1 MKYRRPAWQTIV
13 LTAAVA
19 SMASGLLAFSRPVEM
34 RVDGQTLQSD
44 VSPVTTSQNKVYV
57 PLRPLAEAIG
67 ATTSENKETGEVI
80 VSRGDQSLRVKV
92 GDVHATF
99 NRMPMT
105 LKHAPFRVQGRVMIG
120 MKAFG
125 RAFGVR
131 MSYDKRTARIDVS
144 TGVTTSVDQINSST
158 E

>member
-1 MKYRRPAWQTIV
+1 MTYRKPAWQTIV
-13 LTAAVA
+13 LTAAA
-19 SMASGLLAFSRPVEM
+19 ATMASALLAFSRPVEM

-44 VSPVTTSQNKVYV
+44 VSPVTTSDKVYV
-57 PLRPLAEAIG
+57 PLRPLAEALG
-67 ATTSENKETGEVI
+67 ATTSENRATGEIV
-80 VSRGDQSLRVKV
+80 VSRGDKSLRVKV
-92 GDVHATF
+92 GDVHATY
-99 NRMPMT
+99 NGMPMT

-131 MSYDKRTARIDVS
+131 VSYDKRSSRLDVQ
-144 TGVTTSVDQINSST
+144 TGVLTSANSVDNST

>member
-13 LTAAVA
+13 LTGVVA
-19 SMASGLLAFSRPVEM
+19 TMASGLLAFSRPVEM

-44 VSPVTTSQNKVYV
+44 VSPVITAQDRVYV
-57 PLRPLAEAIG
+57 PLRPLAAALGAI
-67 ATTSENKETGEVI
+67 TTEDKTTGEVI
-80 VSRGDQSLRVKV
+80 VTRANQSLRIKV

-99 NRMPMT
+99 NGMPMT
-105 LKHAPFRVQGRVMIG
+105 LNHAPFRVQGRVMIG

-125 RAFGVR
+125 HAFGVR
-131 MSYDKRTARIDVS
+131 ISYDKRTARVDVS
-144 TGVTTSVDQINSST
+144 TGVSTAVGVDTST

>member
-13 LTAAVA
+13 LTGVVA
-19 SMASGLLAFSRPVEM
+19 TMASGLLAFSRPVEM

-44 VSPVTTSQNKVYV
+44 VSPVTTAQDKVYV
-57 PLRPLAEAIG
+57 PLRPLAEALG
-67 ATTSENKETGEVI
+67 AITSENKETGEVT

-99 NRMPMT
+99 NGMPMT
-105 LKHAPFRVQGRVMIG
+105 LNHAPFRVQGRVMIG
-120 MKAFG
+120 MRAFG

-131 MSYDKRTARIDVS
+131 VSYDKRTARIDVQ
-144 TGVTTSVDQINSST
+144 TGVTTAADQVDTST

>member
-13 LTAAVA
+13 LTVVVA
-19 SMASGLLAFSRPVEM
+19 TMASALLAFSRPVEM
-34 RVDGQTLQSD
+34 RVNGQTLQRD
-44 VSPVTTSQNKVYV
+44 VSPVTTAADKVYV
-57 PLRPLAEAIG
+57 PLRPLAEALG
-67 ATTSENKETGEVI
+67 AVTTENTQTGEVT

-99 NRMPMT
+99 NGMPMT
-105 LKHAPFRVQGRVMIG
+105 LKHPPFRVRGRVMIG

-131 MSYDKRTARIDVS
+131 VSYDKRTSRVDVQ
-144 TGVTTSVDQINSST
+144 TGVTTAADQVDTST

>member
-1 MKYRRPAWQTIV
+1 MTYRKPAWQTIV
-13 LTAAVA
+13 LTAAA
-19 SMASGLLAFSRPVEM
+19 ATMASALLAFSRPVEM

-44 VSPVTTSQNKVYV
+44 VSPVTTSDKVYV
-57 PLRPLAEAIG
+57 PLRPLAEALG
-67 ATTSENKETGEVI
+67 ATTSENRATGEVV
-80 VSRGDQSLRVKV
+80 VSRGDKSLRVKV
-92 GDVHATF
+92 GDVHATY
-99 NRMPMT
+99 NGMPMT

-131 MSYDKRTARIDVS
+131 VSYDKRSSRVDVQ
-144 TGVTTSVDQINSST
+144 TGVLTSANSVDNST